1 MCELRGFM
9 FTAGQQTH
17 YTCVLVA
24 LQWRHNKM
32 MILSFIYLSKGMNV
46 LFLLKVY
53 WQLSIKTTTSGLCLL
68 LVMDLILFKQSSDF
82 IACADSQQVKV
93 TPSKLDSFASDLR
106 LRSVFCDQF
115 KNQHSLML
123 TFFKQLF
130 FLFKEERF
138 FIQTIEIPTAVI
150 KCPYCAHLQ
159 PHNF

>member
-1 MCELRGFM
+1 
-9 FTAGQQTH
+9 
-17 YTCVLVA
+17 
-24 LQWRHNKM
+24 
-32 MILSFIYLSKGMNV
+32 MNV

-68 LVMDLILFKQSSDF
+68 LVMDLILFKWSSDF
-82 IACADSQQVKV
+82 IACADSQQVKARLIRFWPV
-93 TPSKLDSFASDLR
+93 AQISF
-106 LRSVFCDQF
+106 LRSIY
-115 KNQHSLML
+115 KP
-123 TFFKQLF
+123 TFADADIFKQLF